1 MTKKTKDKPK
11 STQHYRWGFTWFISD
26 QSMGSSFDRDGGR
39 LSDSYKAW
47 FLEDKKWQGDYT
59 NHAASCAEQIKGLL
73 SSGYLFSFGAGPGSE
88 GTTRAFFKKD
98 CDYVFQLERGAE
110 SGRFHF
116 QGMFTIKG
124 KDDKKSKGQLLNY
137 FEEHLFRKSS
147 VLLKTE
153 GLTLYPTR
161 DGESL
166 KKYVTKSDTYISPHR
181 YTNVIL
187 YREDDI
193 SLFNSDKNIYEW
205 QSHVLDCIDRTLS
218 GHSVSREINFIYDPK
233 GNNGKST
240 FTKYLMVKKGAVMLP
255 ISANVDRLMA
265 YACQQGPRQVYILD
279 IPRAL
284 LSARRR
290 DKQGNVIDPML
301 NLQIE
306 LFSSLE
312 MLKNGVSTTS
322 LWGGTKSETLIMD
335 PPYIVVFSNTMINPK
350 LLSMD
355 RWSCYQINSETKCMS
370 DMSLYEMY
378 AAYDIGVDGDP
389 AQEYTTDG
397 YPIYAPHY

>member
-1 MTKKTKDKPK
+1 MTNVKKDKTK

-26 QSMGSSFDRDGGR
+26 ENLVSNLSHDGGR
-39 LSDSYKAW
+39 FSDYYKEW
-47 FLEDKKWQGDYT
+47 FIKKEIKSDYGS
-59 NHAASCAEQIKGLL
+59 HAVKCAEHIKELL
-73 SSGYLFSFGAGPGSE
+73 SSEYLFSFGAGPGTE

-110 SGRFHF
+110 SGRYHF

-137 FEEHLFRKSS
+137 FEQYSS
-147 VLLKTE
+147 TLLKVE
-153 GLTLYPTR
+153 GLTIYPTR

-193 SLFNSDKNIYEW
+193 SLFNSEQNIYGW
-205 QSHVLDCIDRTLS
+205 QGDVLDCIERTLT
-218 GHSVSREINFIYDPK
+218 GQSVSREINFIYDPM

-265 YACQQGPRQVYILD
+265 YACQQGPRRVYVLD

-284 LSARRR
+284 LSARRK
-290 DKQGNVIDPML
+290 DKQGNIIDPML

-312 MLKNGVSTTS
+312 MLKNGISTTS
-322 LWGGTKSETLIMD
+322 LWGGTKSDTLIMD

-355 RWSCYQINSETKCMS
+355 RWSCYQINSITKHMS
-370 DMSLYEMY
+370 PMSFRDMYTQYSI
-378 AAYDIGVDGDP
+378 DVD
-389 AQEYTTDG
+389 
-397 YPIYAPHY
+397 

>member
-1 MTKKTKDKPK
+1 MTNVKKEKTTDKTKT
-11 STQHYRWGFTWFISD
+11 TQHYRWGFTWFINDENIVSNLNY
-26 QSMGSSFDRDGGR
+26 DGGR
-39 LSDSYKAW
+39 HSDFYKELFVKEEGNSGSQAS
-47 FLEDKKWQGDYT
+47 KC
-59 NHAASCAEQIKGLL
+59 AAHIKELL
-73 SSGYLFSFGAGPGSE
+73 SSEYLFSFAAGPGTE

-110 SGRFHF
+110 SGRYHF

-137 FEEHLFRKSS
+137 FEQYSNGF
-147 VLLKTE
+147 LKTE
-153 GLTLYPTR
+153 GLTIYPTR

-193 SLFNSDKNIYEW
+193 SLFNSEKNMYAW
-205 QSHVLDCIDRTLS
+205 QRHVLDCIERTQS
-218 GHSVSREINFIYDPK
+218 GQSVPREINFIYDPK

-240 FTKYLMVKKGAVMLP
+240 FTKYLMVKRGAVMLP
-255 ISANVDRLMA
+255 ISSNVDRLMA
-265 YACQQGPRQVYILD
+265 YACLQGPRQVYVLD

-284 LSARRR
+284 FSARRQ
-290 DKQGNVIDPML
+290 DKHGYVDDPML
-301 NLQIE
+301 HLQIE

-312 MLKNGVSTTS
+312 MLKNGISTTS
-322 LWGGTKSETLIMD
+322 LWGGTKSDTLIMD

-355 RWSCYQINSETKCMS
+355 RWSCYRINSETKCLSAMS
-370 DMSLYEMY
+370 YRDM
-378 AAYDIGVDGDP
+378 
-389 AQEYTTDG
+389 YTQYG
-397 YPIYAPHY
+397 LCVE

>member
-1 MTKKTKDKPK
+1 MTNKTKNKTKEKTK

-26 QSMGSSFDRDGGR
+26 QKMVSTLTRDGGR
-39 LSDSYKAW
+39 LSDTYKEW
-47 FLEDKKWQGDYT
+47 FIQEGNYGS
-59 NHAASCAEQIKGLL
+59 HAAKCAEHIKELL
-73 SSGYLFSFGAGPGSE
+73 SSGYLFSFGAGPGTE

-110 SGRFHF
+110 SGRYHF

-137 FEEHLFRKSS
+137 FEEYAK

-153 GLTLYPTR
+153 GLTVYPTR

-193 SLFNSDKNIYEW
+193 SLFNSEENIYEW
-205 QSHVLDCIDRTLS
+205 QRDILDCIDRTLA

-312 MLKNGVSTTS
+312 MLKNGISTTS
-322 LWGGTKSETLIMD
+322 LWGGTKSDTLIMD
-335 PPYIVVFSNTMINPK
+335 PPYMVVFSNTMINPK
-350 LLSMD
+350 LLSLD
-355 RWSCYQINSETKCMS
+355 RWSCWQINSPTKCMS
-370 DMSLYEMY
+370 EMSLHDMY
-378 AAYDIGVDGDP
+378 SEYDIGIDGDP
-389 AQEYTTDG
+389 AKEYTMDG
-397 YPIYAPHY
+397 YPVYAPHY